1 MKKSLVN
8 MLTEEMIKK
17 EIFNANYLYKL
28 RRDSKH
34 YHEGYYIQGYIT
46 ALKVV
51 LEEKQSEIIKT
62 ISEKIDFETL
72 KQIIKDKKQED

>member
-1 MKKSLVN
+1 
-8 MLTEEMIKK
+8 MLTESQIKK
-17 EIFNANYLYKL
+17 EIYNAEYFYKL

-51 LEEKQSEIIKT
+51 LGEKQSEIIKEIRERT
-62 ISEKIDFETL
+62 DFDTWL
-72 KQIIKDKKQED
+72 K

>member
-1 MKKSLVN
+1 
-8 MLTEEMIKK
+8 MLTESEIKK
-17 EIFNANYLYKL
+17 EIYNAEYLYKL

-51 LEEKQSEIIKT
+51 LGEKQSEIIKQ
-62 ISEKIDFETL
+62 IKEKTDFETL
-72 KQIIKDKKQED
+72 KGIIENNE

>member
-1 MKKSLVN
+1 
-8 MLTEEMIKK
+8 MLTESQIKK
-17 EIFNANYLYKL
+17 EIYNAEYLYKL

-51 LEEKQSEIIKT
+51 LGEKQSEIIKQ
-62 ISEKIDFETL
+62 IKEKTDFETL
-72 KQIIKDKKQED
+72 KGIIENNE